1 MYTIKLSY
9 LHNLDKFD
17 TKTKVFS
24 KDQIDVKISKPG
36 ITSLLSQKRLDGD
49 NHKLN
54 APKIMHFGLS
64 DTEKKVYGNRWP
76 AGYTKIRVLGR
87 GGWAIVWLAK
97 ENGSDELVALK
108 QFPKKQISIGSAK
121 VEKDIFDVIMDSNI
135 SHKGHKYISHLMEK
149 INEKR
154 DWWLVYELGGD
165 SLSKMLFE
173 VKGEFHNGERIYFI
187 NHQNFYFDIKKSKN
201 LMRQFIQ
208 KLTHAFDLL
217 QQQGIVHADV
227 KSDNILVSYT
237 EDTITCVKLIDF
249 GSAFLFETTNSIAM
263 STPEYLAPEILDYLE
278 NKGKPKY
285 SDGVPGLLN
294 NMHVW
299 SYDMWS
305 IGALLLEIMTGF
317 PLWLSLK
324 GRQRSIKGK
333 NIFGMGI
340 FGVQGRDWKK
350 IYQKQKKLLNHGLKN
365 SLKKYDCNG
374 YDNDCEFMD
383 LLSNLL
389 NLNPCKRLSPQQVL
403 NHPFI
408 SDYIDDL

>member
-1 MYTIKLSY
+1 M
-9 LHNLDKFD
+9 
-17 TKTKVFS
+17 
-24 KDQIDVKISKPG
+24 
-36 ITSLLSQKRLDGD
+36 
-49 NHKLN
+49 
-54 APKIMHFGLS
+54 
-64 DTEKKVYGNRWP
+64 
-76 AGYTKIRVLGR
+76 
-87 GGWAIVWLAK
+87 
-97 ENGSDELVALK
+97 
-108 QFPKKQISIGSAK
+108 
-121 VEKDIFDVIMDSNI
+121 
-135 SHKGHKYISHLMEK
+135 
-149 INEKR
+149 
-154 DWWLVYELGGD
+154 YELGGE

-285 SDGVPGLLN
+285 SDGVPGLLQ

-340 FGVQGRDWKK
+340 FGVQGRD
-350 IYQKQKKLLNHGLKN
+350 
-365 SLKKYDCNG
+365 
-374 YDNDCEFMD
+374 
-383 LLSNLL
+383 
-389 NLNPCKRLSPQQVL
+389 
-403 NHPFI
+403 
-408 SDYIDDL
+408 